1 MAEAAASEA
10 AVVDSRAA
18 EFRLAEL
25 VTVVGRPEKMS
36 HIPGTA
42 HVISLEE
49 LREQRHDDV
58 HRVLQ
63 SVPGVNLQEEDGY
76 GFRPN
81 IGMRGTGVER
91 SQKITLMEDGVLIA
105 PAPYSAPAAYYF
117 PTVSRMEGIEVR
129 KGSAAIK
136 QGPYTNGGAIN
147 LISAAIPS
155 SLAASLDVALGEDS
169 TGRAQGQVGGATE
182 RFGWL
187 FQTYQFDTD
196 GFKRL
201 DGGGETGTEIEDYLG
216 KLRFSTSAR
225 AKVAQSLELKLGR
238 TKQDG
243 FETYL
248 GLTEED
254 FRQDPFRRYRGSSE
268 DHFTS
273 DHEQVQVQHFAMLS
287 SRLDLVSTL
296 YQNDFFRDWFKNESV
311 RGVSNAEVLSRP
323 AEFPLEL
330 GILRGEIDSDG
341 GDLRLRHNRRSYE
354 SRGISSALGLR
365 MNYFGADH
373 HLEVGVRYHEDVED
387 RFQEEDLFSMF
398 GGSLELDALGLPGSQ
413 SNRLAGA
420 NAFAAFAQDRLS
432 WKRLSLLP
440 GLRYESIR
448 YRRRDFSK
456 LDPTRSEGVVGY
468 RDNQVDVFVPG
479 IGLAVDL
486 EGGHSVFVG
495 AHRGFSPPG
504 ASSTKEVEEE
514 ESTNVELGYRFGHS
528 RLRAELTG
536 FYSDYSNLL
545 GTETVVGGG
554 ASTGEI
560 FNGGAVEVQGIE
572 AALDRRF
579 QLGGVQ
585 LPLRL
590 SCTWTVAEFQSSFF
604 TSFADW
610 GPHVEAGDRVP
621 YIPENQLQLSLGAIS
636 RLWSG
641 HLNTSYADAMRTKA
655 GRGPLEGQGTDSRVV
670 LDLLVERKL
679 ARFSVYG
686 QIRNLSDEVYIAA
699 RRPYGVRPGLPRT
712 FLAGVSVDF

>member
-10 AVVDSRAA
+10 AAVDSRAA

-25 VTVVGRPEKMS
+25 VRVVGRPEKMS

-49 LREQRHDDV
+49 LREQRNDDV

-248 GLTEED
+248 GPD
-254 FRQDPFRRYRGSSE
+254 RGR
-268 DHFTS
+268 F
-273 DHEQVQVQHFAMLS
+273 QA
-287 SRLDLVSTL
+287 R
-296 YQNDFFRDWFKNESV
+296 SV
-311 RGVSNAEVLSRP
+311 
-323 AEFPLEL
+323 
-330 GILRGEIDSDG
+330 
-341 GDLRLRHNRRSYE
+341 
-354 SRGISSALGLR
+354 SALPR
-365 MNYFGADH
+365 
-373 HLEVGVRYHEDVED
+373 V
-387 RFQEEDLFSMF
+387 F
-398 GGSLELDALGLPGSQ
+398 GGSLHKRPRAGPSAAL
-413 SNRLAGA
+413 
-420 NAFAAFAQDRLS
+420 
-432 WKRLSLLP
+432 
-440 GLRYESIR
+440 
-448 YRRRDFSK
+448 RD
-456 LDPTRSEGVVGY
+456 
-468 RDNQVDVFVPG
+468 
-479 IGLAVDL
+479 
-486 EGGHSVFVG
+486 
-495 AHRGFSPPG
+495 
-504 ASSTKEVEEE
+504 
-514 ESTNVELGYRFGHS
+514 
-528 RLRAELTG
+528 AELSPRSG
-536 FYSDYSNLL
+536 FDPLSERLL
-545 GTETVVGGG
+545 
-554 ASTGEI
+554 S
-560 FNGGAVEVQGIE
+560 
-572 AALDRRF
+572 
-579 QLGGVQ
+579 
-585 LPLRL
+585 
-590 SCTWTVAEFQSSFF
+590 
-604 TSFADW
+604 
-610 GPHVEAGDRVP
+610 
-621 YIPENQLQLSLGAIS
+621 
-636 RLWSG
+636 
-641 HLNTSYADAMRTKA
+641 
-655 GRGPLEGQGTDSRVV
+655 
-670 LDLLVERKL
+670 
-679 ARFSVYG
+679 
-686 QIRNLSDEVYIAA
+686 
-699 RRPYGVRPGLPRT
+699 
-712 FLAGVSVDF
+712 